1 LPATAI
7 QDIIRSGYEI
17 RTGYDKI
24 MFMRIDARQILG
36 VFGGAVAAASLFVS
50 GEATSSA
57 QTSNAQA
64 SSHIATA
71 LAASSSTAV
80 QAGAAGAGAADNT
93 LTAAEKSAGWK
104 LLFDG
109 KTPSGWHTY
118 QKKGVTEGWSVVNG
132 ELTRT
137 GRGGDLVTDAQY
149 ADFELSID
157 WKIAANGNSGI
168 FYRGL
173 ETEERIYYTAPEY
186 QVLDNDGHPD
196 AKNGPD
202 RLAGANYDLIPPS
215 KNVCHPAGQW
225 NSTRILVRGAHVEH
239 WLNGEKVV
247 EYEFWTPE
255 WQALVANNKFKAW
268 PTYGMAKAGHIAIQD
283 HGDTVAFK
291 NIKLRILK

>member
-1 LPATAI
+1 
-7 QDIIRSGYEI
+7 
-17 RTGYDKI
+17 
-24 MFMRIDARQILG
+24 MFKRIDARQILG

-50 GEATSSA
+50 GESVPSA
-57 QTSNAQA
+57 QTAPVITSQF
-64 SSHIATA
+64 SV
-71 LAASSSTAV
+71 STASAV
-80 QAGAAGAGAADNT
+80 AAAQAGAAADNT
-93 LTAAEKSAGWK
+93 LTAAEKAAGWK

-109 KTPSGWHTY
+109 KAISGWHVY
-118 QKKGVTEGWSVVNG
+118 QKKGTTTGWSIVNG

-137 GRGGDLVTDAQY
+137 AEGGDLVTDDQY

-157 WKIAANGNSGI
+157 WKIAPKGNSGI

-202 RLAGANYDLIPPS
+202 RFSGANYDLIPPS
-215 KNVCHPAGQW
+215 KNVCHPADQW
-225 NSTRILVRGAHVEH
+225 NSTRILVKGAHVEH

-255 WQALVANNKFKAW
+255 WKALVANNKFKAW
-268 PTYGMAKAGHIAIQD
+268 PSYGMAKTGHIALQD
-283 HGDTVAFK
+283 HGNTVAFK
-291 NIKLRILK
+291 NIKIRVLK

>member
-1 LPATAI
+1 
-7 QDIIRSGYEI
+7 
-17 RTGYDKI
+17 

-50 GEATSSA
+50 GESAPSA
-57 QTSNAQA
+57 QTAPVTTAAAAQA
-64 SSHIATA
+64 AAPHTA
-71 LAASSSTAV
+71 AAQSA
-80 QAGAAGAGAADNT
+80 AADNT
-93 LTAAEKSAGWK
+93 LTAAEKAAGWK

-109 KTPSGWHTY
+109 KTTTGWHAY
-118 QKKGVTEGWSVVNG
+118 QKKDVPAGWTVTNG

-137 GRGGDLVTDAQY
+137 GQGGDLVSNDQY
-149 ADFELSID
+149 ADFELAID
-157 WKIAANGNSGI
+157 WKIAPKGNSGI

-186 QVLDNDGHPD
+186 QVLDNDRHPD

-202 RLAGANYDLIPPS
+202 RFAGANYDLIAPS

-255 WQALVANNKFKAW
+255 WKTLVANNKFKQW
-268 PTYGMAKAGHIAIQD
+268 PSYGMAKAGHIGIQD

-291 NIKLRILK
+291 NIKIRILK

>member
-1 LPATAI
+1 
-7 QDIIRSGYEI
+7 
-17 RTGYDKI
+17 

-50 GEATSSA
+50 GESAPSA
-57 QTSNAQA
+57 QTAPVTTAAAAHAAAPNA
-64 SSHIATA
+64 
-71 LAASSSTAV
+71 AAA
-80 QAGAAGAGAADNT
+80 QGAAPNAAAAQGAAPDNS
-93 LTAAEKSAGWK
+93 LTAAEKAAGWK

-109 KTPSGWHTY
+109 KTTTGWHAY
-118 QKKGVTEGWSVVNG
+118 QKKDVPAGWTVTNG

-137 GRGGDLVTDAQY
+137 GQGGDLVSNDQY

-157 WKIAANGNSGI
+157 WKIAPKGNSGI

-202 RLAGANYDLIPPS
+202 RFAGANYDLIAPS

-255 WQALVANNKFKAW
+255 WKALVANNKFKQW
-268 PTYGMAKAGHIAIQD
+268 PSYGMAKAGHIGLQD

-291 NIKLRILK
+291 NIKLRVLK

>member
-1 LPATAI
+1 
-7 QDIIRSGYEI
+7 
-17 RTGYDKI
+17 

-50 GEATSSA
+50 GESVPSA
-57 QTSNAQA
+57 QTAPAITAA
-64 SSHIATA
+64 SAA
-71 LAASSSTAV
+71 LATTASAA
-80 QAGAAGAGAADNT
+80 QPGAAADNT
-93 LTAAEKSAGWK
+93 LTAAEKAAGWK

-109 KTPSGWHTY
+109 KSLTGWHAY
-118 QKKGVTEGWSVVNG
+118 QKKDVTTGWTVANG
-132 ELTRT
+132 EITWT
-137 GRGGDLVTDAQY
+137 AEGGDLVTNDQY

-157 WKIAANGNSGI
+157 WKIAPKGNSGI

-202 RLAGANYDLIPPS
+202 RFAGANYDLIAPS

-247 EYEFWTPE
+247 EYELWTPE
-255 WQALVANNKFKAW
+255 WKTLVANNKFKAW
-268 PTYGMAKAGHIAIQD
+268 PSYGMAKTGHIALQD
-283 HGDTVAFK
+283 HGNTVAFK
-291 NIKLRILK
+291 NIKLRLLK

>member
-1 LPATAI
+1 
-7 QDIIRSGYEI
+7 
-17 RTGYDKI
+17 

-36 VFGGAVAAASLFVS
+36 LFGGAVAAASLFVS
-50 GEATSSA
+50 GESSPSA
-57 QTSNAQA
+57 QTTSAITATSAALATTAQA
-64 SSHIATA
+64 TA
-71 LAASSSTAV
+71 
-80 QAGAAGAGAADNT
+80 AADNT
-93 LTAAEKSAGWK
+93 LTAAEKAAGWK

-109 KTPSGWHTY
+109 KTTTGWRGY
-118 QKKGVTEGWSVVNG
+118 QKKEAPAGWTVVNG

-137 GRGGDLVTDAQY
+137 GEGGDLVTNDPY
-149 ADFELSID
+149 ADFELAID
-157 WKIAANGNSGI
+157 WKIAPKGNSGI

-202 RLAGANYDLIPPS
+202 RFAGANYDLIAPA

-255 WQALVANNKFKAW
+255 WKALVANNKFKQW
-268 PTYGMAKAGHIAIQD
+268 PSYGMAKAGLIGLQD

-291 NIKLRILK
+291 NIKIRLLK

>member
-1 LPATAI
+1 
-7 QDIIRSGYEI
+7 
-17 RTGYDKI
+17 
-24 MFMRIDARQILG
+24 MFTRIDAKQILG

-50 GEATSSA
+50 GESAPSA
-57 QTSNAQA
+57 QSAPPRTTAAATTA
-64 SSHIATA
+64 SASIASATA
-71 LAASSSTAV
+71 AQTAKTT
-80 QAGAAGAGAADNT
+80 DNT
-93 LTAAEKSAGWK
+93 LTAAEKAAGWK

-109 KTPSGWHTY
+109 KTTTGWHAY
-118 QKKGVTEGWSVVNG
+118 QKKDVTGWTVTNG

-137 GRGGDLVTDAQY
+137 GQGGDLVTNDQY
-149 ADFELSID
+149 ADFELSVD
-157 WKIAANGNSGI
+157 WKIAPKGNSGI

-173 ETEERIYYTAPEY
+173 ETEERIYHTAPEY

-202 RLAGANYDLIPPS
+202 RFAGANYDLIAPA

-247 EYEFWTPE
+247 EYELWTPE
-255 WQALVANNKFKAW
+255 WKTLVANNKFKQW
-268 PTYGMAKAGHIAIQD
+268 PSYGMAKSGHIGLQD

-291 NIKLRILK
+291 NIKLRVLK

>member
-1 LPATAI
+1 
-7 QDIIRSGYEI
+7 
-17 RTGYDKI
+17 
-24 MFMRIDARQILG
+24 MFTRIDARQILG

-50 GEATSSA
+50 GESAPAA
-57 QTSNAQA
+57 QTAPA
-64 SSHIATA
+64 IAT
-71 LAASSSTAV
+71 TAV
-80 QAGAAGAGAADNT
+80 ASAAAAAQAGADADNT
-93 LTAAEKSAGWK
+93 LTAAEKTAGWK

-109 KTPSGWHTY
+109 KAISGWHIY
-118 QKKGVTEGWSVVNG
+118 QKKGTTTGWSAVNG

-137 GRGGDLVTDAQY
+137 AQGGDLVTDDQY

-157 WKIAANGNSGI
+157 WKIAPKGNSGI

-202 RLAGANYDLIPPS
+202 RFAGANYDLIPPS

-225 NSTRILVRGAHVEH
+225 NSTRIVVKGAHVEH

-255 WQALVANNKFKAW
+255 WKELVANNKFKAW
-268 PTYGMAKAGHIAIQD
+268 PSYGMAKTGHIALQD
-283 HGDTVAFK
+283 HGNTVAFK
-291 NIKLRILK
+291 NIKIRVLK

>member
-1 LPATAI
+1 
-7 QDIIRSGYEI
+7 
-17 RTGYDKI
+17 
-24 MFMRIDARQILG
+24 MFMRIDARQIFG
-36 VFGGAVAAASLFVS
+36 VFGGAIAAASLFVS
-50 GEATSSA
+50 GGSSTTS
-57 QTSNAQA
+57 AQA
-64 SSHIATA
+64 SPASTATSAA
-71 LAASSSTAV
+71 LASSG
-80 QAGAAGAGAADNT
+80 QAAATTDNT
-93 LTAAEKSAGWK
+93 LTAAEQAEGWK

-109 KTPSGWHTY
+109 KTTTGWHAY
-118 QKKGVTEGWSVVNG
+118 QKKDTPAGWTIVNG

-137 GRGGDLVTDAQY
+137 GEGGDLLTNDQY

-157 WKIAANGNSGI
+157 WKIAPKGNSGI

-202 RLAGANYDLIPPS
+202 RFAGANYDLIAPS

-225 NSTRILVRGAHVEH
+225 NTTRILVRGAHVEH

-247 EYEFWTPE
+247 EYELWTPE
-255 WQALVANNKFKAW
+255 WKTLVANNKFKQW
-268 PTYGMAKAGHIAIQD
+268 PTYGMAKAGHIGLQD

-291 NIKLRILK
+291 NIKLRVLN

>member
-1 LPATAI
+1 MVSSRQKARH
-7 QDIIRSGYEI
+7 RSGN
-17 RTGYDKI
+17 TKV

-50 GEATSSA
+50 GESSPSA
-57 QTSNAQA
+57 QTTAIAAATSAASATANATTAANAAQA
-64 SSHIATA
+64 PA
-71 LAASSSTAV
+71 
-80 QAGAAGAGAADNT
+80 AADNT
-93 LTAAEKSAGWK
+93 LTAAEKAAGWK

-109 KTPSGWHTY
+109 KTTTGWHAY
-118 QKKGVTEGWSVVNG
+118 QKKDVTGWTVVNG

-137 GRGGDLVTDAQY
+137 GQGGDLVTNDQY

-157 WKIAANGNSGI
+157 WKIAPKGNSGI

-196 AKNGPD
+196 AQNGPD
-202 RLAGANYDLIPPS
+202 RFAGANYDLIAPS

-225 NSTRILVRGAHVEH
+225 NSTRIVVRGAHVEH

-247 EYEFWTPE
+247 EYELWTPE
-255 WQALVANNKFKAW
+255 WKTLVANNKFKQW
-268 PTYGMAKAGHIAIQD
+268 PSYGMAKTGHIALQD

-291 NIKLRILK
+291 NIKLHLLK

>member
-1 LPATAI
+1 
-7 QDIIRSGYEI
+7 
-17 RTGYDKI
+17 

-50 GEATSSA
+50 GESSPSA
-57 QTSNAQA
+57 QTAPAMTSA
-64 SSHIATA
+64 A
-71 LAASSSTAV
+71 LATPVSA
-80 QAGAAGAGAADNT
+80 AGAAQSGTAADNT
-93 LTAAEKSAGWK
+93 LTAAEKTAGWK

-109 KTPSGWHTY
+109 KTATGWHAY
-118 QKKGVTEGWSVVNG
+118 QKKDVPVAGWTVTNG

-137 GRGGDLVTDAQY
+137 GQGGDLVTNDQY
-149 ADFELSID
+149 ADFELAID
-157 WKIAANGNSGI
+157 WKIAPKGNSGI

-202 RLAGANYDLIPPS
+202 RFSGANYDLIAPA

-225 NSTRILVRGAHVEH
+225 NATRILVRGAHVEH

-247 EYEFWTPE
+247 EYELWTPE
-255 WQALVANNKFKAW
+255 WKTLVANNKFKAW
-268 PTYGMAKAGHIAIQD
+268 PSYGMAKTGHIALQD
-283 HGDTVAFK
+283 HGNTVAFK
-291 NIKLRILK
+291 NIKLRLLK